1 MSDAPARA
9 DHDRDLVQRRTVRVL
24 MVSVVPAGMAMAGGF
39 AGAAVLAE
47 EITGS
52 DTLAGLAAATHS
64 VGGALATVPLAR
76 LAARRGRRP
85 GLRTGWG
92 LAAVGASLAFAAA
105 VAELYPLL
113 LLGVLGVGAGN
124 ATNLAARYAAADLAP
139 EGRQARA
146 IGLLVWAVTVGS
158 VLGPTLA
165 LGPAGGFAELI
176 GLPELAGPYLLSAL
190 GFAAAASVVERF
202 LRPDPLE
209 VAGSIDVPGTRRPPV
224 RDSFRALWRS
234 PTARLAVFTMGLG
247 QAVMVG
253 IMTMTPLHMKDGN
266 HELRVIGFV
275 ISVHILGMYACSP
288 IVGWLVDRL
297 GPHPVIALG
306 GVTLFI
312 GAELASHTDPE
323 DRLGI
328 FVGLFL
334 IGLGWSFGLISASAL
349 LAGAADVT
357 DRVAVQGAADL
368 VMVGSGA
375 AAGLLAGAVVEW
387 TSFHSLSHWAGVAAL
402 ALVAVAGRTY
412 FTRSRVPT
420 PS

>member
-1 MSDAPARA
+1 MSETPTARA
-9 DHDRDLVQRRTVRVL
+9 VDHEVVQRRTVRVL
-24 MVSVVPAGMAMAGGF
+24 MSSVIPAGMAMAGGF

-92 LAAVGASLAFAAA
+92 VAAIGAALAFAAA
-105 VAELYPLL
+105 IADLYPLL
-113 LLGVLGVGAGN
+113 LLGVLGVGVGN
-124 ATNLAARYAAADLAP
+124 ATNLSARYAAADLAP

-176 GLPELAGPYLLSAL
+176 GLPELAGPYLLSAV
-190 GFAAAASVVERF
+190 GFAVAATLVERF

-224 RDSFRALWRS
+224 GDSFRALWRS
-234 PTARLAVFTMGLG
+234 RTARLAVFTMGVG

-253 IMTMTPLHMKDGN
+253 VMTMTPLHMKDGD

-297 GPHPVIALG
+297 GPHLVIAAG
-306 GVTLFI
+306 GVTLFV
-312 GAELASHTDPE
+312 GAEMASHTDPE

-328 FVGLFL
+328 FIGLFL

-349 LAGAADVT
+349 LAGANDVT

-375 AAGLLAGAVVEW
+375 AAGLVAGVIVEW
-387 TSFHSLSHWAGVAAL
+387 TGFHTLAHWAGVVAL
-402 ALVAVAGRTY
+402 SVIIASARSY
-412 FTRSRVPT
+412 FTRSSVPST
-420 PS
+420 T